1 MTALIQPAMALM
13 NRLRYPQKF
22 ALIFALFLIPLAV
35 LSGFLITEL
44 NKQIGYLQ
52 EERQGI
58 AYIAAARQLL
68 EHVPQHRGMTNA
80 YLNGDASF
88 KERILEE
95 RRKVNEYL
103 QALQAVDG
111 RSQAALGTRERMT
124 RIAAQWQKLENESF
138 AMTPADS
145 FAAHTA
151 LIEDIIALIGHVADA
166 SKLSFN
172 PEASEMVDAVIHQ
185 LPLLTENMGKA
196 RGLGAGIAARGILEP
211 RAGRRL
217 AVLANKIE
225 TLGQSLA
232 EGIDA
237 LSATDPA
244 LKNLSASALAMVRRY
259 EALLQSQLLDS
270 PRITVPANRVF
281 TAGTDGISALFAL
294 YDGLMPS
301 LAEALDAQLQ
311 AYRAEEYLAYGL
323 TAFILLLAAYLF
335 TGFYSAV
342 MGSVDELRGAA
353 RRFAAGDLTTRATLE
368 TRDEMSYLAESFNEM
383 AQQFQQ
389 VVGQILDSSA
399 QLAAAAEE
407 MSAVTEQ
414 TSQGVLEQQQQTGQV
429 ATAINEMTASV
440 QEVAHNASA
449 AAEAASQADQETN
462 AGRQVVSEAIG
473 AIDALAGEIEK
484 AATVIGKVEQDSEN
498 IGGVLDVIR
507 GIAEQTNLLALNAAI
522 EAARAGE
529 QGRGFAVVAD
539 EVRTLAGR
547 TQDSTQEIQEMIE
560 RLHLGTREAVSV
572 MEQSRSQ
579 AQGSVERAAKAG
591 ESLQTIAGSVAT
603 INDMNI
609 QIASAAEEQSCV
621 TEEINQNI
629 VSISQVSEQS
639 AAGAQQIAQASEELA
654 RLASDMQNLVGNFK
668 TR

>member
-1 MTALIQPAMALM
+1 
-13 NRLRYPQKF
+13 
-22 ALIFALFLIPLAV
+22 
-35 LSGFLITEL
+35 
-44 NKQIGYLQ
+44 
-52 EERQGI
+52 
-58 AYIAAARQLL
+58 
-68 EHVPQHRGMTNA
+68 
-80 YLNGDASF
+80 
-88 KERILEE
+88 
-95 RRKVNEYL
+95 
-103 QALQAVDG
+103 
-111 RSQAALGTRERMT
+111 
-124 RIAAQWQKLENESF
+124 
-138 AMTPADS
+138 
-145 FAAHTA
+145 
-151 LIEDIIALIGHVADA
+151 
-166 SKLSFN
+166 
-172 PEASEMVDAVIHQ
+172 
-185 LPLLTENMGKA
+185 
-196 RGLGAGIAARGILEP
+196 
-211 RAGRRL
+211 
-217 AVLANKIE
+217 
-225 TLGQSLA
+225 
-232 EGIDA
+232 
-237 LSATDPA
+237 
-244 LKNLSASALAMVRRY
+244 
-259 EALLQSQLLDS
+259 
-270 PRITVPANRVF
+270 
-281 TAGTDGISALFAL
+281 
-294 YDGLMPS
+294 MPS